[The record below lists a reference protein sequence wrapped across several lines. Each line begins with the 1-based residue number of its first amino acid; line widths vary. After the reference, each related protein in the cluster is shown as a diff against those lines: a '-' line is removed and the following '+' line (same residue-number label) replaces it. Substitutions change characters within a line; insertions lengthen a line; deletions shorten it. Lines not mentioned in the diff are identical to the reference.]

1 VLLVAFLFVVL
12 FLKQQQTIK
21 THASLTTPF
30 QYASVDTMKESM
42 DTDSF
47 PLTDA
52 QIADTVNLA
61 ASLHTT
67 HITVNTFWDYPAYA
81 QRWVNAI
88 RAAGKHVW
96 FRMHPN
102 AWEGNNGVAATMTP
116 TQYLVAEKAYILAN
130 PSLFKSGDI
139 LDMNPEPEN
148 APYWTK
154 TYGSNWSSV
163 KAATDEYNSFYI
175 GVTDT
180 ANQALAQLGISGV
193 ITSIRSTNSWFS
205 QNPSAL
211 YPATVAYMGRV
222 TFDSYPDQTTT
233 DPTVAVSNRLAE
245 LQNVETIRN
254 VPIVIAEFG
263 YNNQTNVDDTTQH
276 LVVSAE
282 LNAMQSLSYIQ
293 GMNYWVGPGGAGFGG
308 YTNIFSGSYGNWTL
322 RPAAQDLSNYYQ
334 TMLSLASPTS
344 SPTPTT
350 VPTLPA
356 TPTPTGTQKLGG
368 LNLDGYC
375 ASLNQG
381 TTAALVNNQWVCQQT
396 GIAINMTSAC
406 QWEYPS
412 QNAFAQQ
419 DTPGDQFSWS
429 CYSSTGSPSTTPT
442 LTPTPTNTPVPTNT
456 PTRTPTPTATT
467 APTPTRTPTPTN
479 TPVPTPSNTPVPPTV
494 TLTPTPVTTKLAL
507 TLGLDGIGKAGD
519 NVSRTSTGN
528 TSPLHPQ
535 RNVTLILSDQNNNP
549 LPAIT
554 GQVSYDSVSGLFK
567 GTIALPSTVV
577 SGVYTLKASTP
588 SFLLKAIP
596 GILTLTQGQTTTVP
610 TTDLTAGDIYN
621 DNQISLLDY
630 NQILSCF
637 GSTQSTC
644 TPSDL
649 DDDGTVGGS
658 DYNLFLRELSVQI
671 GG

>member
-1 VLLVAFLFVVL
+1 
-12 FLKQQQTIK
+12 
-21 THASLTTPF
+21 
-30 QYASVDTMKESM
+30 
-42 DTDSF
+42 
-47 PLTDA
+47 
-52 QIADTVNLA
+52 
-61 ASLHTT
+61 
-67 HITVNTFWDYPAYA
+67 
-81 QRWVNAI
+81 
-88 RAAGKHVW
+88 
-96 FRMHPN
+96 
-102 AWEGNNGVAATMTP
+102 
-116 TQYLVAEKAYILAN
+116 
-130 PSLFKSGDI
+130 
-139 LDMNPEPEN
+139 
-148 APYWTK
+148 
-154 TYGSNWSSV
+154 
-163 KAATDEYNSFYI
+163 
-175 GVTDT
+175 
-180 ANQALAQLGISGV
+180 
-193 ITSIRSTNSWFS
+193 
-205 QNPSAL
+205 
-211 YPATVAYMGRV
+211 
-222 TFDSYPDQTTT
+222 
-233 DPTVAVSNRLAE
+233 
-245 LQNVETIRN
+245 
-254 VPIVIAEFG
+254 
-263 YNNQTNVDDTTQH
+263 
-276 LVVSAE
+276 
-282 LNAMQSLSYIQ
+282 
-293 GMNYWVGPGGAGFGG
+293 MNYWVGPGGAGFGG

-442 LTPTPTNTPVPTNT
+442 LTPT
-456 PTRTPTPTATT
+456 T
-467 APTPTRTPTPTN
+467 APTP
-479 TPVPTPSNTPVPPTV
+479 

-507 TLGLDGIGKAGD
+507 IIGLDGIGKAGD

-528 TSPLHPQ
+528 LNPLHPQ
-535 RNVTLILSDQNNNP
+535 RNVTLILSDQNNTP

-567 GTIALPSTVV
+567 GAIALPSTVT
-577 SGVYTLKASTP
+577 SGFYTLKASTP

-596 GILTLTQGQTTTVP
+596 GILTVTIGQTTTVP
-610 TTDLTAGDIYN
+610 TTDLTAGDINN

-637 GSTQSTC
+637 GSSTSTC

-658 DYNLFLRELSVQI
+658 DYNLFLRELSVQN